1 MDLTLKMSEV
11 EVVVVME
18 MTMMTNKGKK
28 KLEENLIKSL
38 KHSWNPVNSLLDTSS
53 NSKLQTDKLVFMEIL
68 LTITAYFNQ
77 QQTV

>member
-1 MDLTLKMSEV
+1 MSEV

-18 MTMMTNKGKK
+18 MTMMINKGKK

-68 LTITAYFNQ
+68 STTTAYFNQ

>member
-1 MDLTLKMSEV
+1 MSEV

-68 LTITAYFNQ
+68 STTTAYFNQ

>member
-1 MDLTLKMSEV
+1 MSEV

-18 MTMMTNKGKK
+18 MTMMINKGKK

-53 NSKLQTDKLVFMEIL
+53 NSKLQTEKLVFMEIL
-68 LTITAYFNQ
+68 LTTTAYFNQ